1 MKKEDNLNQSGKT
14 PNFWFCAGLLA
25 VLVASI
31 GVRGMTRPFYGLHSW
46 AEASGAWAA
55 RSHVKYG
62 LGYTKGVSTWAV
74 GDPPTQAPKR
84 YLDHPQLGGLINA
97 AIMAV
102 FGINEWSRR
111 AVSLIPC
118 IITLMLFLRIL
129 RGLLDE
135 RRALLAGLILVLFP
149 LSCYFGIGGWFN
161 VLSFLALYCYLVLI
175 QALNDGPQPQTKHK
189 VILAI
194 CLFFMVQLT
203 WSGFFYAFT
212 IGSHYLL
219 HCIRRKK
226 FPQINLLAILA
237 VAPLASL
244 LFVFIIMAAG
254 YDWDI
259 NRIIELYKW
268 RAGKGE
274 LREFVWSVWFAKIWE
289 FGATNFTVPVL
300 ITAILYMT
308 LGQLIVL
315 TGNTPEK
322 KVYFPQLYLFL
333 MPGVYKLLALKGMVW
348 RHQYYQRA
356 FAPFL
361 AIAVA
366 LAVMLLA
373 DLLKKINRRLSIAV
387 PLVLLA
393 VLFGFCMVGTNFYYS
408 IRWQAPA
415 KIRMFKMLNQ
425 SIPPDK
431 ALLSYE
437 SFIVN
442 QHKSKGAFYRPE
454 IAWYLDREIVQART
468 PTQIQQQ
475 AKTGRFPYYLMP
487 TTHYNKQEAAR
498 LAKLGNELRRRYK
511 MYDVPGDPGER
522 TKDGKFIKAGMNSY
536 MIFDLKTKASN

>member
-1 MKKEDNLNQSGKT
+1 MQKEKSLIQQDKT

-31 GVRGMTRPFYGLHSW
+31 YARDITRPFYGLHSW
-46 AEASGAWAA
+46 GQASGAWAA

-62 LGYTKGVSTWAV
+62 LGYTKGMATWAV

-111 AVSLIPC
+111 AVGIVTS

-129 RGLLDE
+129 RRLIDE
-135 RRALLAGLILVLFP
+135 KTTLLAGLILVLFP
-149 LSCYFGIGGWFN
+149 ITCYFGIGTWFN
-161 VLSFLALYCYLVLI
+161 ILSFTALWCYLI
-175 QALNDGPQPQTKHK
+175 QIKALKGAPEPSMIHK
-189 VILAI
+189 VGLAI
-194 CLFFMVQLT
+194 CLFLMVQLT
-203 WSGFFYAFT
+203 WSGFFHAFV
-212 IGSHYLL
+212 IGSHYVF

-226 FPQINLLAILA
+226 YPQINLLAILA
-237 VAPLASL
+237 IAPLASL
-244 LFVFIIMAAG
+244 LLVFIVMAAG
-254 YDWDI
+254 YNWDI
-259 NRIIELYKW
+259 DKIIELYKW

-274 LREFVWSVWFAKIWE
+274 LREFVWSAWFAKIWE
-289 FGATNFTVPVL
+289 FGVTNFTVPVL

-315 TGNTPEK
+315 TRNTPEK

-333 MPGVYKLLALKGMVW
+333 MPGVYKLIALKGMVW
-348 RHQYYQRA
+348 RHQFYQRV

-387 PLVLLA
+387 PLVFLA

-437 SFIVN
+437 NFIVN

-454 IAWYLDREIVQART
+454 IAWYLDREIVQTRT
-468 PTQIQQQ
+468 LTQIQQQ

-498 LAKLGNELRRRYK
+498 LAKLGNELRQRYK
-511 MYDVPGDPGER
+511 MTYVPGEPGER
-522 TKDGKFIKAGMNSY
+522 TKDGKFIKAGMNPY